1 MGIIDI
7 CGNFPIMVW
16 IIFLSVVTI
25 LLALDLGVFNR
36 KAHVISY
43 KEAGKWTA
51 FWVGLSLVF
60 SGIIFWLFKE
70 GHVENP
76 HNYTPE
82 TAFWKY
88 IQGYLLELSLSVD
101 NIFVIAV
108 IFRSFSIPQKYQ
120 HRVLFW
126 GIVGAVVFRALMIF
140 FGIWL
145 IQKVDWVTYIFGAFL
160 IYTAYNMAFSGEE
173 SEFNPKESWV
183 FKTMRKIMPITK
195 GIHDQK
201 LFVKK
206 MGIWAATPLFLALI
220 IIELTDVL
228 FALDSIP
235 AILAITENPFIVF
248 SSNIM
253 AILGLRSM
261 YFFLA
266 NVIDKFS
273 YLKYSLAVILL
284 FVGIKMGLHHYLKA
298 NDLAIP
304 EWLSLGVILVSLSAG
319 ILYSLYKN
327 KQNERLEK

>member
-1 MGIIDI
+1 MIIWAVFI
-7 CGNFPIMVW
+7 AFV
-16 IIFLSVVTI
+16 SI
-25 LLALDLGVFNR
+25 LLALDLGIFNR
-36 KAHVISY
+36 KAHVISH
-43 KEAGKWTA
+43 KEAAKWTS
-51 FWVGLSLVF
+51 FWVALSLLF
-60 SGIIFWLFKE
+60 SAVIYWLYQD
-70 GHVENP
+70 GHVNNHEQYSPN
-76 HNYTPE
+76 

-126 GIVGAVVFRALMIF
+126 GIIGAIVFRALMIL

-145 IQKVDWVTYIFGAFL
+145 INKIDWITYVFGAFL
-160 IYTAYNMAFSGEE
+160 IYTAYNMAFSEE
-173 SEFNPKESWV
+173 DQEFNPKENKV
-183 FKTMRKIMPITK
+183 FRALRKLMPVTQ
-195 GIHDQK
+195 GIHGQK

-206 MGIWAATPLFLALI
+206 LGIWAATPLFIALI

-235 AILAITENPFIVF
+235 AVLAITEDPFIVF

-266 NVIDKFS
+266 NIMDKFS
-273 YLKYSLAVILL
+273 YLKFSLAVILI
-284 FVGIKMGLHHYLKA
+284 FVGIKMILHHYLKENA
-298 NDLAIP
+298 LEIP
-304 EWLSLGVILVSLSAG
+304 EWLSLGVIVVSLAVGVLFSMYRTRAE
-319 ILYSLYKN
+319 
-327 KQNERLEK
+327 KQSES

>member
-1 MGIIDI
+1 M
-7 CGNFPIMVW
+7 
-16 IIFLSVVTI
+16 TI

-43 KEAGKWTA
+43 KEAAKWTSL
-51 FWVGLSLVF
+51 WVTLSLIF
-60 SGIIFWLFKE
+60 SGVVYWLFDSGHIDNPE
-70 GHVENP
+70 G
-76 HNYTPE
+76 YTAK

-126 GIVGAVVFRALMIF
+126 GIIGAIVFRAIMIF

-160 IYTAYNMAFSGEE
+160 IYTSYNMAFSGEE
-173 SEFNPKESWV
+173 QEFNPKESKV
-183 FKTMRKIMPITK
+183 FKMMRKIMPVTK

-201 LFVKK
+201 LFVRK

-235 AILAITENPFIVF
+235 AILAITEDPFIVF

-284 FVGIKMGLHHYLKA
+284 YVGIKMGLHHYLKA

-304 EWLSLGVILVSLSAG
+304 EWLSLGIIVASLGCG

-327 KQNERLEK
+327 KQEEKLNL